1 MTDHDLETLE
11 QRTFLT
17 VTDDGLWDVLIAAVF
32 ANLAIGPLLSEDLG
46 DFWSSALLAPVW
58 LAMYLV
64 IRVVRRRIVNPRV
77 GTVRFGTDRRRRLR
91 KLSIVMLIVN
101 VLAALLG
108 AVAAIG
114 VQTNWLDLGDGSIG
128 YPLGLGI
135 VVLVGF
141 SGAAFVTGIAR
152 YYPYGLMLS
161 VAPLIGEW
169 LWRNDLATH
178 HGYPIVFG
186 TAAAIIL
193 VTGIARFMA
202 VLRSHPLPQ
211 HPATV

>member
-1 MTDHDLETLE
+1 MIDQDLETLE

-32 ANLAIGPLLSEDLG
+32 TNLAIGPLPSEDLG

-64 IRVVRRRIVNPRV
+64 IRVMRRRIVNPRV
-77 GTVRFGTDRRRRLR
+77 GTVRFGTDRRKRLR

-101 VLAALLG
+101 VLAALLR

-114 VQTNWLDLGDGSIG
+114 VQTNWLDLGDGRIG
-128 YPLGLGI
+128 YPPGLGI

-141 SGAAFVTGIAR
+141 SGAAFMTGIAR
-152 YYPYGLMLS
+152 YFSYGLMLS
-161 VAPLIGEW
+161 VGPLIGEW

-186 TAAAIIL
+186 TAAAIVL

-202 VLRSHPLPQ
+202 VLRRHPLPQ

>member
-1 MTDHDLETLE
+1 MTDHDLEALE
-11 QRTFLT
+11 QRTFRT
-17 VTDDGLWDVLIAAVF
+17 VTDDGLWDVWIAAFFTMF
-32 ANLAIGPLLSEDLG
+32 AVAPLLSETMG
-46 DFWSSALLAPVW
+46 DFWSVVIFLPFW
-58 LAMYLV
+58 LAVYLV
-64 IRVVRRRIVNPRV
+64 IRIVRLRVVNPRV

-101 VLAALLG
+101 VLAAVLG

-114 VQTNWLDLGDGSIG
+114 VQMDWLDLGSGSIG

-141 SGAAFVTGIAR
+141 SGAAHVTGIPR
-152 YYPYGLMLS
+152 YYLYGLML
-161 VAPLIGEW
+161 AIATLIGEW
-169 LWRNDLATH
+169 LWREDLATH

-186 TAAAIIL
+186 AAAAVIFIG
-193 VTGIARFMA
+193 GIARFMA

>member
-11 QRTFLT
+11 QRTFRT
-17 VTDDGLWDVLIAAVF
+17 VTDDGLWDVWIAAFFVMF
-32 ANLAIGPLLSEDLG
+32 AVAPLLSETMG
-46 DFWSSALLAPVW
+46 DFWSVVIFLPVW
-58 LAMYLV
+58 LATYLV
-64 IRVVRRRIVNPRV
+64 IRVVRHRIIVPRV

-101 VLAALLG
+101 VLAAVLG
-108 AVAAIG
+108 AVAYIG
-114 VQTNWLDLGDGSIG
+114 VQMDWLDLGDGSIG

-141 SGAAFVTGIAR
+141 SGAASMTGIAR
-152 YYPYGLMLS
+152 YYLYGLMLAG
-161 VAPLIGEW
+161 APLIGEW
-169 LWRNDLATH
+169 LWRNDLTTH

-186 TAAAIIL
+186 TASVIIFIGGM
-193 VTGIARFMA
+193 VRFMA
-202 VLRSHPLPQ
+202 VLRSHPLPH

>member
-11 QRTFLT
+11 QRTFRT

-58 LAMYLV
+58 LATYLV

-108 AVAAIG
+108 AVAYIG
-114 VQTNWLDLGDGSIG
+114 VQMDWLDLGDGSIG
-128 YPLGLGI
+128 YPLGLGMTI
-135 VVLVGF
+135 LIGF
-141 SGAAFVTGIAR
+141 SVAGSVTSISR
-152 YYPYGLMLS
+152 YYLYGLMLA

-186 TAAAIIL
+186 TAAAIIF

-202 VLRSHPLPQ
+202 VLRTHPLPQ
-211 HPATV
+211 HDATV